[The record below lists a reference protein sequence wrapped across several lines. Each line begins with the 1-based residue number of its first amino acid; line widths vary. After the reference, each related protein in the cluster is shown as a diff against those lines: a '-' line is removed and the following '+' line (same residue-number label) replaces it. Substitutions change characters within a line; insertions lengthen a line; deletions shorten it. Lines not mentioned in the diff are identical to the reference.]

1 MKTPRDILLAH
12 HRAAGPKLDTIRR
25 AVMADKL
32 NHQDTKAQSW
42 MAVFVSWCLR
52 GSNVFWSELILP
64 SRRTWAGLAAAWLLI
79 VAVNVSQREPATAGK
94 FSSASSAPTMMSFR
108 EQQRWM
114 NELFADRTVA
124 TDAEPPKTFSPKPR
138 TETAKVVVV

>member
-1 MKTPRDILLAH
+1 MKTPREIILAQ
-12 HRAAGPKLDTIRR
+12 HRAAEPKLDAIRR
-25 AVMADKL
+25 LAVAEL

-64 SRRTWAGLAAAWLLI
+64 SRRTWAGLAAVWLLI
-79 VAVNVSQREPATAGK
+79 VAVNVAERDHSPVGKIFTAPA
-94 FSSASSAPTMMSFR
+94 MMSFR

-138 TETAKVVVV
+138 TETVKVVAV

>member
-1 MKTPRDILLAH
+1 MKTPRDILLAQ
-12 HRAAGPKLDTIRR
+12 HRAAGPKLDAIRR
-25 AVMADKL
+25 AVMTKDL
-32 NHQDTKAQSW
+32 NNKVTKEPSGALN
-42 MAVFVSWCLR
+42 FVTLLLR
-52 GSNVFWSELILP
+52 CSNLFWRELILP
-64 SRRTWAGLAAAWLLI
+64 SRRTWAGLAAVWLLI
-79 VAVNVSQREPATAGK
+79 VAVNVLQREPATAGK

-138 TETAKVVVV
+138 TESVKLVAV